1 MNSNQFKILI
11 ADDNPQGAELLEAY
25 LAETDFLVKT
35 AGDGE
40 QTLKMVSEW
49 NPDLILLDIMMPR
62 MSGFEVCKRLRSNA
76 QTKTIPVIMV
86 TALDQLADVER
97 AVDAGT
103 DDFIS
108 KPIKQNE
115 LLLRINALLKARH
128 SANDLART
136 LTSLEALQLSGI
148 QSPAR

>member
-1 MNSNQFKILI
+1 LK
-11 ADDNPQGAELLEAY
+11 
-25 LAETDFLVKT
+25 LVS
-35 AGDGE
+35 D
-40 QTLKMVSEW
+40 W

-62 MSGFEVCKRLRSNA
+62 MSGFEVCKRLRGNP
-76 QTKTIPVIMV
+76 QTKPIPVIMV
-86 TALDQLADVER
+86 TALDQHADVER

-128 SANDLART
+128 ATTDLDRT
-136 LTSLEALQLSGI
+136 LNYLEALQQNGVTT
-148 QSPAR
+148 PAC

>member
-1 MNSNQFKILI
+1 
-11 ADDNPQGAELLEAY
+11 
-25 LAETDFLVKT
+25 
-35 AGDGE
+35 
-40 QTLKMVSEW
+40 
-49 NPDLILLDIMMPR
+49 MMPR

-136 LTSLEALQLSGI
+136 LTYLEALQQSGI

>member
-1 MNSNQFKILI
+1 
-11 ADDNPQGAELLEAY
+11 
-25 LAETDFLVKT
+25 
-35 AGDGE
+35 
-40 QTLKMVSEW
+40 
-49 NPDLILLDIMMPR
+49 
-62 MSGFEVCKRLRSNA
+62 
-76 QTKTIPVIMV
+76 
-86 TALDQLADVER
+86 
-97 AVDAGT
+97 VDAGT

-136 LTSLEALQLSGI
+136 LTYLEALQQSGI

>member
-1 MNSNQFKILI
+1 
-11 ADDNPQGAELLEAY
+11 
-25 LAETDFLVKT
+25 
-35 AGDGE
+35 
-40 QTLKMVSEW
+40 
-49 NPDLILLDIMMPR
+49 
-62 MSGFEVCKRLRSNA
+62 
-76 QTKTIPVIMV
+76 
-86 TALDQLADVER
+86 VER

-136 LTSLEALQLSGI
+136 LTYLEALQQSGI